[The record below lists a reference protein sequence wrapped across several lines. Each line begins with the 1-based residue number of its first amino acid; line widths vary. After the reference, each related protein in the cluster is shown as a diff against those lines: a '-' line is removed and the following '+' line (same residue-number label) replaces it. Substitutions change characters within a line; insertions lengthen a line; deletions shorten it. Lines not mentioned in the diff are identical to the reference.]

1 MPGLKSIRLALQV
14 ATGQRDDAGKV
25 LAQIQRGCSD
35 AQNQMAQLESYAAQT
50 ESRWSLSSQVLATPE
65 IVHHYYQFM
74 ARLQQAIDLQ
84 GNVVADLR
92 HQTTVAQRLMLEFE
106 IRIASLGQVL
116 ERKHAVALRLQA
128 GREQKQNDEFAALQ
142 HRRMLAAKDNL
153 GAA

>member
-1 MPGLKSIRLALQV
+1 MPVLKSIRLALQV
-14 ATGQRDDAGKV
+14 ATAQRDDAGRV
-25 LAQIQRGCSD
+25 LAQIQRGYSD
-35 AQNQMAQLESYAAQT
+35 AQDQMAQLESYAAQT
-50 ESRWSLSSQVLATPE
+50 ESRWSVSSQVLAAPE

-74 ARLQQAIDLQ
+74 ARLQQAMDLQ
-84 GNVVADLR
+84 GNVVADLH

-106 IRIASLGQVL
+106 IRIAGLGQVL

-142 HRRMLAAKDNL
+142 YRRVHAAKDNL